1 MDFLKDLNNSLKDLA
16 FYLQNHIFDLAVE
29 DTFVRQYKIK
39 WLLFCIV
46 LTYSY
51 LCSKINNRMRY
62 RVKKETKPRLQTFG
76 KYKAVAVH
84 YQTIESNQ
92 LVKETA
98 QRTGFSEGTIEGV
111 LMSVAEVVNSH
122 LREGDRV
129 RLPEWG
135 MMKLEIESEKVD
147 DPKTFR
153 AKKHIRGVRLH
164 FLPESYEGTQALYDG
179 ITFEKDKTFKE
190 E

>member
-1 MDFLKDLNNSLKDLA
+1 M
-16 FYLQNHIFDLAVE
+16 
-29 DTFVRQYKIK
+29 QYRIK
-39 WLLFCIV
+39 Q
-46 LTYSY
+46 
-51 LCSKINNRMRY
+51 
-62 RVKKETKPRLQTFG
+62 ETKPTLPTFG

-92 LVKETA
+92 IIKETA
-98 QRTGFSEGTIEGV
+98 KRMGFSEGTIKGM
-111 LMSVAEVVNSH
+111 LIGLAEVVNRH

-129 RLPEWG
+129 RLQDWG

-164 FLPESYEGTQALYDG
+164 FLPESYEGTQALYEG
-179 ITFEKDKTFKE
+179 ITFEKEKG
-190 E
+190 

>member
-1 MDFLKDLNNSLKDLA
+1 MNCSHLFVSL
-16 FYLQNHIFDLAVE
+16 LQN
-29 DTFVRQYKIK
+29 RQSHEIQSQERDQAE
-39 WLLFCIV
+39 V
-46 LTYSY
+46 T
-51 LCSKINNRMRY
+51 
-62 RVKKETKPRLQTFG
+62 TFG

-92 LVKETA
+92 LMKETS
-98 QRTGFSEGTIEGV
+98 QRTGFSEGTIKGV

-179 ITFEKDKTFKE
+179 ITFERDKSSE
-190 E
+190 

>member
-1 MDFLKDLNNSLKDLA
+1 
-16 FYLQNHIFDLAVE
+16 
-29 DTFVRQYKIK
+29 
-39 WLLFCIV
+39 
-46 LTYSY
+46 
-51 LCSKINNRMRY
+51 MRY

-111 LMSVAEVVNSH
+111 LMSVAEVVNNH